1 MLSEIKVKLRYFSNN
16 PLMDIG
22 ALEAIEREI
31 DELPGIIKEKNGSV
45 HVCFDCLNEGRLDV
59 HNKNIKTSGVKI

>member
-1 MLSEIKVKLRYFSNN
+1 
-16 PLMDIG
+16 MDITD
-22 ALEAIEREI
+22 LNLPPPKKIEEKC
-31 DELPGIIKEKNGSV
+31 PKCNGTGIIKEKNGSV